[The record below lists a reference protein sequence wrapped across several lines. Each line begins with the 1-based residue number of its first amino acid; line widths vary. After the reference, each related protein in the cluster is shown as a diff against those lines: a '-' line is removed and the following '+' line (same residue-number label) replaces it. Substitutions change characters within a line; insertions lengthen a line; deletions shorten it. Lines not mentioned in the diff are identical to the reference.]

1 MTKCDECQAL
11 FYYLF
16 VFIRD
21 TIGFME
27 NPRIAVNLTEEDNE
41 LLMKAKAAI
50 EDRLDFKIPLTEAI
64 RFAIKALAQK
74 EGV

>member
-11 FYYLF
+11 FHYTF

-21 TIGFME
+21 TLGFME